1 MTVPL
6 DRHDGRRYTVELH
19 ASPER
24 LSQLRR
30 IVAAHLK
37 HWKLDLHVDPVCEG
51 LGELMA
57 NVHRHVGQAGTCVV
71 ELRWRGRHLTA
82 SVEDNGPRL
91 PRLLTAGGGGLAR
104 VAALSDSWGTCPT
117 AGGKVVWFTRS
128 VESPQD
134 IFRVPRIPVTGVGTA
149 ELRRA
154 PAPEPVPFGA
164 PAPAR
169 ESFASALA

>member
-6 DRHDGRRYTVELH
+6 DRHDGRRYAVELH
-19 ASPER
+19 PSPER
-24 LSQLRR
+24 VSQLRR
-30 IVAAHLK
+30 IVAAHLR
-37 HWKLDLHVDPVCEG
+37 HWGLDLHVDPVRQG
-51 LGELMA
+51 LDELMA
-57 NVHRHVGQAGTCVV
+57 NVHRHVGEATTCVV

-117 AGGKVVWFTRS
+117 AEGKVVWFTRS

-134 IFRVPRIPVTGVGTA
+134 IFRVPRAPVGGIGTA
-149 ELRRA
+149 ELRR
-154 PAPEPVPFGA
+154 EPPPRPLPFGA
-164 PAPAR
+164 PAASR
-169 ESFASALA
+169 ESLADAVA